1 LAEIAAQNT
10 LAGCNA
16 VDAGSAAAIGPVC
29 ASSASLPWIP
39 GTGKQQ
45 HIRNSKE
52 ERHMKFSD
60 IQARRRIVGACAAG
74 SLLGGLALATITAPS
89 AMADPCSASELSGTV
104 SSATGSA
111 RAYLASHPGANQ
123 AVTTAFSQP
132 RDQAAA
138 TLRGYFTA
146 NPQEYYALRGI
157 LAPIG
162 DKQSQCNV
170 SVLPPDLA
178 SAYSQFMAG

>member
-1 LAEIAAQNT
+1 
-10 LAGCNA
+10 
-16 VDAGSAAAIGPVC
+16 
-29 ASSASLPWIP
+29 
-39 GTGKQQ
+39 
-45 HIRNSKE
+45 
-52 ERHMKFSD
+52 MKFSD
-60 IQARRRIVGACAAG
+60 IQTRRRIVGVCAAG
-74 SLLGGLALATITAPS
+74 SVLGGLALATIAAPS
-89 AMADPCSASELSGTV
+89 AMAAPDPCSASELSGTV

-111 RAYLASHPGANQ
+111 RAYLAAHPGANQ

-146 NPQEYYALRGI
+146 NPGEYYDLRGI

-170 SVLPPDLA
+170 AVLSPDLA